1 MRFDLQRDMLEYLRD
16 NYGRPNRFDD
26 HFRSSEGFNI
36 NAQYLREHELI
47 KGSFPVSVN
56 PRAKIVNV
64 TITAKGLDFLEPS
77 GGLTA
82 LMNTRTIRFDE
93 ETLRQ
98 VMQVAID
105 TLDATQETKQ
115 TLAAKVRT
123 LPIEALKAGAL
134 KLIGTRKGDRLLF

>member
-1 MRFDLQRDMLEYLRD
+1 M
-16 NYGRPNRFDD
+16 
-26 HFRSSEGFNI
+26 
-36 NAQYLREHELI
+36 I

-82 LMNTRTIRFDE
+82 LMNSRTIQLDE

-98 VMQVAID
+98 VMQVSIE
-105 TLDATQETKQ
+105 TLDATQETKE
-115 TLAAKVRT
+115 TLVAKIRT
-123 LPIEALKAGAL
+123 IPIEGLKAAAL
-134 KLIGTRKGDRLLF
+134 KLIERGAERGVDLLKGVLLGES